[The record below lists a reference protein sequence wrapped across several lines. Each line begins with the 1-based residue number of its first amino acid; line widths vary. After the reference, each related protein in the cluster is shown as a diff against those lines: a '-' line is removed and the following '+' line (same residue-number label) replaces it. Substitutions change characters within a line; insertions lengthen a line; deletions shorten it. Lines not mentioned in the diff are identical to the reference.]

1 MAEEELKAVS
11 FLPCVTFWNLSPDL
25 SAWGIRTFVFSKH
38 FGHDEGQVHFL
49 LPLHFLGLWWLLPI
63 SLFQIWQWWWGV
75 MTLAVFSLM
84 SRNIVRHAVLQQLWR
99 STKVIRYLPLCVSSR
114 SLWQNTWHETTQW
127 RKGFFW
133 LMVSEVSVPGQLAPL
148 LSGCGEAEYM
158 VGRAAHLMVAGNRG
172 RSWGPISLQGHAHS
186 DLTSVH

>member
-114 SLWQNTWHETTQW
+114 SLWQKYLTWNNSMEE
-127 RKGFFW
+127 RFLLANGF
-133 LMVSEVSVPGQLAPL
+133 
-148 LSGCGEAEYM
+148 
-158 VGRAAHLMVAGNRG
+158 RG
-172 RSWGPISLQGHAHS
+172 FCPWSAGPIAFRLWWGR
-186 DLTSVH
+186 VHGGESCSPDGSRKQRKELGSHIPSRTCP